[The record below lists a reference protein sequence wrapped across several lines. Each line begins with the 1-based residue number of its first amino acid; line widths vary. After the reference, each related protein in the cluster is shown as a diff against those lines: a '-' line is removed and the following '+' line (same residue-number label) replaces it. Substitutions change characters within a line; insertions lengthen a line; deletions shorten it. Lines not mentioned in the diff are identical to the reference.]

1 MSADALVQK
10 YSRAL
15 FEATEASKNTEI
27 IAGELDQLTAIFSSD
42 ESRIF
47 FDSPFNST
55 DTKIMV
61 AKSAL
66 EGKCS
71 AETFNFMVTLVEK
84 ERVSF
89 LSLINEALQ
98 SLVRAKSGE
107 TEGVLYVASEATEG
121 FRAQVEAGLS
131 KSLNKKVRLTVEK
144 DPQLLSGYKV
154 TVGGWTMDDSAQYHL
169 NKIKED
175 ISKRGI

>member
-15 FEATEASKNTEI
+15 FEATEANKKTEI
-27 IAGELDQLTAIFSSD
+27 IAGELDQLTTIFSSE

-47 FDSPFNST
+47 FNSPFNSV

-71 AETFNFMVTLVEK
+71 AETFNFIVTIVEK

-89 LSLINEALQ
+89 LSLINESFQ
-98 SLVRAKSGE
+98 TLVRAKSGE
-107 TEGVLYVASEATEG
+107 TEGVLYVASE
-121 FRAQVEAGLS
+121 
-131 KSLNKKVRLTVEK
+131 
-144 DPQLLSGYKV
+144 
-154 TVGGWTMDDSAQYHL
+154 
-169 NKIKED
+169 
-175 ISKRGI
+175 